1 MFKRFT
7 IAMLAYLLTCSALA
21 SQDDYTV
28 VPVDTNKAKLSLF
41 LDSDQGVRYRTFT
54 NLRNALKAKGHEL
67 VFAMNGGMFES
78 NGSPV
83 GLLVID
89 RKEIKTLNTGD
100 GPGNFYLKPNGVF
113 ALTAAGPVV
122 VATSDYHNISED
134 TIFATQS
141 GPLLLKDGKINS
153 SFDPKSVSKF
163 KRNGVCAIDQIAYFV
178 ISNVPV
184 SLYEFAQYFK
194 DEVGCQDALYLDGSV
209 SSLYSKDKRPYG
221 DSTQVGPIFGV
232 VE

>member
-1 MFKRFT
+1 MFKLCT
-7 IAMLAYLLTCSALA
+7 IAVLTCLLTCFAAA

-28 VPVDTNKAKLSLF
+28 VPVDTNKANISLF
-41 LDSDQGVRYRTFT
+41 LDSDLGVRYRTFT

-78 NGSPV
+78 DGSPV

-89 RKEIKTLNTGD
+89 RKEIKPLNTRD
-100 GPGNFYLKPNGVF
+100 GRGNFYLKPNGVF
-113 ALTAAGPVV
+113 ALTSAGPVV
-122 VATSDYHNISED
+122 VATSDYNNISRD

-141 GPLLLKDGKINS
+141 GPLLLKDGKINPI
-153 SFDPKSVSKF
+153 FDLKSVSKF
-163 KRNGVCAIDQIAYFV
+163 KRNGVCAIDKVAYFV

-184 SLYEFAQYFK
+184 SLYEFARFFK
-194 DEVGCQDALYLDGSV
+194 DEIGCQDALYLDGSV
-209 SSLYSKDKRPYG
+209 SSLYSKDKRPYEN
-221 DSTQVGPIFGV
+221 SPQVGPIFGV

>member
-7 IAMLAYLLTCSALA
+7 IAILTCLLTCSAFA

-28 VPVDTNKAKLSLF
+28 VPVNTNTAKLSLF
-41 LDSDQGVRYRTFT
+41 LDSDQGVRYRTFA
-54 NLRNALKAKGHEL
+54 NLRNDLKAKGQKL

-78 NGSPV
+78 DGSPV

-89 RKEIKTLNTGD
+89 RKEIKPLNTGD
-100 GPGNFYLKPNGVF
+100 GQGNFYFKPNGVF
-113 ALTAAGPVV
+113 ALTSAGPVV
-122 VATSDYHNISED
+122 VATNDYHNISQD

-141 GPLLLKDGKINS
+141 GPLLLKDGKINPIFNPTS
-153 SFDPKSVSKF
+153 ILKY
-163 KRNGVCAIDQIAYFV
+163 KRNGVCAIDQVAYFV

-184 SLYEFAQYFK
+184 SLYEFARFFK
-194 DEVGCQDALYLDGSV
+194 DEVGCQDAFYLDGSI
-209 SSLYSKDKRPYG
+209 SSLYSKDKRPYD
-221 DSTQVGPIFGV
+221 DSPQVGPIFGV